1 MTFEFENTK
10 TIGAKMKVMGVGGA
24 GCNAINGMIEQRLE
38 GVEFISVNTDLQAL
52 EYNKASYKIQIGNT
66 ITKGL
71 GAGANP
77 EIGRKSAEEDKE
89 HVINAL
95 SNTDL
100 VFITAGMGG
109 GTGTG
114 AAPIIAEIA
123 RDLGA
128 LTVGI
133 ITKPFHFEGKKRMRR
148 AEEGIQQMKDRVD
161 TLIIIPNNRLL
172 SVVSKDTLI
181 EDAFKTADTILT
193 QATRGISDLINI
205 PGLIN
210 LDFADVKTIMYG
222 MGDALFGIGTATGEK
237 RAVEAAQNAISSP
250 LLEDVS
256 ISGAEGVL
264 VNITGGRDLTLY
276 EVNEATSVIFEAAG
290 SDANIIFGAVIDE
303 MMKEEIRITVI
314 ATGFDKKPRKIFD
327 KTDTKFIDFTRY
339 PGKGL
344 DKKPAFQRLNT
355 VNSDGM
361 LNKETEEVESFI
373 SDDLDIPTFLRKQ
386 MD

>member
-1 MTFEFENTK
+1 MTFEFEENHTV
-10 TIGAKMKVMGVGGA
+10 GAKMKVVGVGGA
-24 GCNAINGMIEQRLE
+24 GCNAVNGMIEQRLD

-52 EYNKASYKIQIGNT
+52 EYNKASYKIQIGKNV
-66 ITKGL
+66 TKGL

-77 EIGRKSAEEDKE
+77 EIGRKAIEEDKE
-89 HVINAL
+89 LIINSL
-95 SNTDL
+95 SNTDM

-114 AAPIIAEIA
+114 AAPVIAEIA
-123 RDLGA
+123 KDLGA

-133 ITKPFHFEGKKRMRR
+133 VTKPFHFEGRKRMKR
-148 AEEGIQQMKDRVD
+148 AEEGIEEMKEKVD

-172 SVVSKDTLI
+172 SVVSKDTLLH
-181 EDAFKTADTILT
+181 DAFKTADMILT

-210 LDFADVKTIMYG
+210 LDFADVKSVMYG
-222 MGDALFGIGTATGEK
+222 MGDALFGIGSASGEK
-237 RAVEAAQNAISSP
+237 RAVEAAHNAISSP

-256 ISGAEGVL
+256 INGAEGVL
-264 VNITGGRDLTLY
+264 INITGGRDLTLF
-276 EVNEATSVIFEAAG
+276 EVNEATSVIFDAAG

-303 MMKEEIRITVI
+303 MMKDEIRITVI
-314 ATGFDKKPRKIFD
+314 ATGFNKYNRKIID
-327 KTDTKFIDFTRY
+327 KTETRFIDFTR
-339 PGKGL
+339 
-344 DKKPAFQRLNT
+344 
-355 VNSDGM
+355 NSSKILERPTFARNNKSNKNVI
-361 LNKETEEVESFI
+361 LNKEKEEVEAFI